1 MGQPPVA
8 VATHRRFT
16 AAPPNI
22 QALHR
27 RCIHSSRA
35 SSYLAHRP
43 VDDALRCSYALEHR
57 TRRRSRIG
65 CKGDG
70 ESVESVS
77 KCEAGAKLT
86 DAIFTSFFFPPTFVT
101 IHLSSIFQRS
111 EIVAVCARRGTYCT
125 RGLKGT
131 NGRPS
136 TTRKGNTGCRGCTG
150 CTTSRSTRDGRRG
163 GR

>member
-77 KCEAGAKLT
+77 KCEARSETT
-86 DAIFTSFFFPPTFVT
+86 DAIFTFFFFPRRLLPYICPVYSKAR
-101 IHLSSIFQRS
+101 LWWYAR
-111 EIVAVCARRGTYCT
+111 VAARTVRAG
-125 RGLKGT
+125 
-131 NGRPS
+131 
-136 TTRKGNTGCRGCTG
+136 
-150 CTTSRSTRDGRRG
+150 
-163 GR
+163 